1 MRRQSSLQPPTLR
14 NQEKRVADYSSSEP
28 IKRRCT
34 EEHVTSPPFNMSSQ
48 MEIPRR
54 TDVEL
59 IFDRV
64 QIERPCCDLPF
75 KSNKPIVVVEA
86 LSETSE
92 YTDNVE
98 SEACIRLSYIRDQ
111 EDDKSDS
118 QENIAGVVSI
128 YTHAPKGIVKRSARR
143 QPIWLRQYAHL
154 NRLRPPEALDN

>member
-1 MRRQSSLQPPTLR
+1 MRRQASLQPPTLR
-14 NQEKRVADYSSSEP
+14 NQEKRAADFSSSEP
-28 IKRRCT
+28 PKRRYT
-34 EEHVTSPPFNMSSQ
+34 EENVTPPLFNVSSQ

-54 TDVEL
+54 TDVESIL
-59 IFDRV
+59 DRV

-75 KSNKPIVVVEA
+75 KSSIPIAVVEA

-111 EDDKSDS
+111 EDDKSEG
-118 QENIAGVVSI
+118 QENIAGVVNI
-128 YTHAPKGIVKRSARR
+128 YTYAPKGIVKRSPR
-143 QPIWLRQYAHL
+143 QQPVWLRQYAHL